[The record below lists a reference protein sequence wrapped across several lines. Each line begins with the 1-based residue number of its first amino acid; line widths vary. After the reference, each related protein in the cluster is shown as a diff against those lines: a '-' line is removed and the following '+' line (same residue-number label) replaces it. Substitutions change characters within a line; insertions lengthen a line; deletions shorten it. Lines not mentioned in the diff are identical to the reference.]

1 MYRRLSGRRASLVNA
16 LAGHLRSKLLLG
28 VLLLIPL
35 AVTFV
40 VLSFIFNG
48 LDGLVQPLVDIIFG
62 REIVG
67 VGIGMTAAAV
77 YLAGLLAS
85 SRVGRAIIRWVEV
98 GILRIP
104 VVSWIYHI
112 VKDITDALSAV
123 GKVSSRVV
131 MVEWPKAGT
140 YTIGFLT
147 KTMVKDDG
155 KTYHSVLIP
164 TTPTPQTGLL
174 AIMPDEEVT
183 FTDLSVEEG
192 IKLVVSSGILAPD
205 DLMNRIGTA
214 ARGGAMPV
222 KEPGEESLAEA
233 ARKR

>member
-16 LAGHLRSKLLLG
+16 LGGHLRSKLLLG
-28 VLLLIPL
+28 VLVLIPL

-62 REIVG
+62 KEIVG

-85 SRVGRAIIRWVEV
+85 SRLGRAIIRWVEV

-123 GKVSSRVV
+123 GKVSARVV
-131 MVEWPKAGT
+131 MVRQIIMRRSDISFRMMCRRNCRVRRTSWCRISLVGT
-140 YTIGFLT
+140 
-147 KTMVKDDG
+147 
-155 KTYHSVLIP
+155 
-164 TTPTPQTGLL
+164 
-174 AIMPDEEVT
+174 
-183 FTDLSVEEG
+183 
-192 IKLVVSSGILAPD
+192 
-205 DLMNRIGTA
+205 
-214 ARGGAMPV
+214 
-222 KEPGEESLAEA
+222 
-233 ARKR
+233 

>member
-1 MYRRLSGRRASLVNA
+1 MYRRFDGRRAWFVTA
-16 LAGHLRSKLLLG
+16 LGGHLRSKLLLG
-28 VLLLIPL
+28 MLVLIPL
-35 AVTFV
+35 AVTVVVVRFV
-40 VLSFIFNG
+40 FDG

-67 VGIGMTAAAV
+67 VGIGMTAATV

-85 SRVGRAIIRWVEV
+85 SRFGRALIRSVEM

-104 VVSWIYHI
+104 LISWIYHI
-112 VKDITDALSAV
+112 VKDVTDALSAV

-140 YTIGFLT
+140 YTIGFWT
-147 KTMVKDDG
+147 KTLVKDDG
-155 KTYHSVLIP
+155 KIYHSVLIP

-174 AIMPDEEVT
+174 AIMPDDEVT

-205 DLMNRIGTA
+205 DLLDRINSHA
-214 ARGGAMPV
+214 PGGAASA
-222 KEPGEESLAEA
+222 EEAAEESPASA
-233 ARKR
+233 TRKG